1 VSYVTDNELG
11 AMHPAGREELVQ
23 HLAGSDVLIHDATW
37 SDEVGAARTG
47 WGHSSAGEAVALGL
61 DAGCRTVV
69 LFHHDPDAADDALD
83 RRLDLARGRAGPQGG
98 LLVLA
103 AADGLSLEL

>member
-1 VSYVTDNELG
+1 
-11 AMHPAGREELVQ
+11 
-23 HLAGSDVLIHDATW
+23 
-37 SDEVGAARTG
+37 
-47 WGHSSAGEAVALGL
+47 VALGL